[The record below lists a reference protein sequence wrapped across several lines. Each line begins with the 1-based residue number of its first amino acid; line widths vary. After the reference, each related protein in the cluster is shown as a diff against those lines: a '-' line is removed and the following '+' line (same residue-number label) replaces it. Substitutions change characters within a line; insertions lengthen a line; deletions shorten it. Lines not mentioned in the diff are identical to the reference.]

1 VIEGTEAASAARRRE
16 REWWLRAL
24 AVFGSP
30 RTAFSGLRDDSRE
43 AAEARQEPVLALAL
57 LGGIEGV
64 LATPAVGDL
73 LDGRERDALV
83 VAVLVFLAGTLYGV
97 ASYWIGGGA
106 LQLGVRAAG
115 GTGSYRQAR
124 HVLAFA
130 AAPLALAFLVLWP
143 VRLLLY
149 GGDLFRTGG
158 SDESGAAPVVLDVV
172 EAGFF
177 LWAAGLLVYGV
188 STVNRWPVLRS
199 LVALALAGLGL
210 VAVATV
216 FALL

>member
-1 VIEGTEAASAARRRE
+1 MVEHVEVRSDTRRRE

-30 RTAFSGLRDDSRE
+30 RVAFAGLRNDSRG
-43 AAEARQEPVLALAL
+43 AAEAREEPVLALVL
-57 LGGIEGV
+57 LAGIEGV

-83 VAVLVFLAGTLYGV
+83 VAVLVFLAGILYGF
-97 ASYWIGGGA
+97 ASYWIGGGT
-106 LQLGVRAAG
+106 LHLGVRAAG
-115 GTGSYRQAR
+115 GTGSFRQAR

-130 AAPLALAFLVLWP
+130 AAPLALALVLLWP
-143 VRLLLY
+143 ARLVLY
-149 GGDLFRTGG
+149 GGDLFRAGG
-158 SDESGAAPVVLDVV
+158 ADESGAASSVFDAV
-172 EAGFF
+172 EIGFF
-177 LWAAGLLVYGV
+177 VWAAALLVYGV
-188 STVNRWPVLRS
+188 KTVNGWSVLRS
-199 LVALALAGLGL
+199 LVSLALAGLAL

>member
-1 VIEGTEAASAARRRE
+1 MIEGTEAASAARRRE

-57 LGGIEGV
+57 LAGIEGV

-106 LQLGVRAAG
+106 LHLGVRAAG

-130 AAPLALAFLVLWP
+130 AAPLALTLLVLWP

>member
-1 VIEGTEAASAARRRE
+1 MIEETEAASAAQRRE

-30 RTAFSGLRDDSRE
+30 RTAFAGLRDDSRE
-43 AAEARQEPVLALAL
+43 AAEARQEPVLALVL
-57 LGGIEGV
+57 LAGIEGI

-73 LDGRERDALV
+73 LDSRERDALV
-83 VAVLVFLAGTLYGV
+83 VAVLVFLAGMLYGV

-106 LQLGVRAAG
+106 VHLGTRAAG

-130 AAPLALAFLVLWP
+130 AAPLALVLLVVWP

-158 SDESGAAPVVLDVV
+158 ADESGAAPVALDVV
-172 EAGFF
+172 EAAFF
-177 LWAAGLLVYGV
+177 LWAAALLVYGV
-188 STVNRWPVLRS
+188 TTVNRWPVLRS
-199 LVALALAGLGL
+199 LVALALAGLAL